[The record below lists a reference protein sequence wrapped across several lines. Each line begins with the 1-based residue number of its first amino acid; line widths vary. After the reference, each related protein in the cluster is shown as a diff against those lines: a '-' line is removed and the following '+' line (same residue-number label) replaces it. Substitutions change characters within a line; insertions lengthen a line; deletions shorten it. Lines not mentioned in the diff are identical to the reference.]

1 MGGGAVSAKHNP
13 KVPALAAQVHEMLER
28 LREPLAL
35 DRWSIRPVSGPLAPE
50 DGRACCEALPEYR
63 EATISIDL
71 DRVQTGDELAEV
83 LTHEMTHCIT
93 GPLHD
98 LAIQQADALA
108 NLMPAATREAMRA
121 LLQEQVR
128 KEAERVTTDV
138 GQTYLRLLRRAGVL

>member
-1 MGGGAVSAKHNP
+1 MTAKGS
-13 KVPALAAQVHEMLER
+13 KVPALAEQVHEVLER
-28 LREPLAL
+28 LREPLEL
-35 DRWSIRPVSGPLAPE
+35 DRWSIRPVCGPMPPE

-71 DRVQTGDELAEV
+71 DRVKTGDDLAEV
-83 LTHEMTHCIT
+83 LTHEMTHCVT

-108 NLMPAATREAMRA
+108 NLMPEGMRDAMRT